1 MKPGTLLHGFWPTTS
16 TPTDLKL
23 KASGANGLWI
33 EISEHRQSLMPL
45 YNRYSETATS
55 LPLSELATSSSPAA
69 KNELDRLAWSAFIVL
84 KSGYYLSEHVFSPNP
99 ETQPPIHPLGSQTGL
114 PWTSDDAD
122 LSSAAVVTLASST
135 KTARGFVSALQKR
148 PKNAGPLGLLQVTS
162 SVKSILEGSKAAES
176 PFPSK
181 AVEYSQI
188 DSQEVVEWLKSFNA
202 SKIVIFNFGAG
213 SEALERIQ
221 AVAKNDPALQS
232 VKVVVI
238 LIGSEQ
244 KVSHHP
250 AGTQFSMSTQLTI
263 FQFLSPEE
271 AKVAREALAGSS
283 NILYNTSGIE
293 DSLIQ
298 SIGLGPF
305 FEKSN
310 SLTKQ
315 MLDNRHNLPGKL
327 VWGRGVS
334 GATGIEGAWERLS
347 QAQVDADEYL
357 VYQVQQ

>member
-1 MKPGTLLHGFWPTTS
+1 MALLTLCRWDAYPVSDSYPAPYNDSSAWGIGPAWGLAEIEESTIPELKPGTLLHGFWPTTS

-23 KASGANGLWI
+23 KASGVNGLWI

-45 YNRYSETATS
+45 YNRYSETPTS
-55 LPLSELATSSSPAA
+55 LPLSELAASSSPAA
-69 KNELDRLAWSAFIVL
+69 KDELDRLAWSAFIVL

-99 ETQPPIHPLGSQTGL
+99 ETQPPIHPLGSQIGL
-114 PWTSDDAD
+114 PWTSEDAD

-162 SVKSILEGSKAAES
+162 SVKSVGGSNAVES

-202 SKIVIFNFGAG
+202 SKIAIFNFGAG
-213 SEALERIQ
+213 SEVLERVQ

-232 VKVVVI
+232 VNVVVV

-244 KVSHHP
+244 KVRWH
-250 AGTQFSMSTQLTI
+250 
-263 FQFLSPEE
+263 SP
-271 AKVAREALAGSS
+271 
-283 NILYNTSGIE
+283 I
-293 DSLIQ
+293 
-298 SIGLGPF
+298 P
-305 FEKSN
+305 
-310 SLTKQ
+310 
-315 MLDNRHNLPGKL
+315 
-327 VWGRGVS
+327 
-334 GATGIEGAWERLS
+334 
-347 QAQVDADEYL
+347 
-357 VYQVQQ
+357 